1 MLIAPSMTMV
11 APPVYAAMPSQT
23 MTRQPSQPVMMGG
36 HHIMGQPMTVMGGQT
51 MMAGGGCTYGA
62 PPVYGQPMSMTM
74 AQGAGMSQ
82 NAFDAADVNHD
93 GKLSRAE
100 FQAAFSH

>member
-1 MLIAPSMTMV
+1 MMIAPSMTMV

-36 HHIMGQPMTVMGGQT
+36 HHIMGGQT

-100 FQAAFSH
+100 FQAAFAH